1 MTGSNEGNTAD
12 ARKPDF
18 RRRRPASSKVCLA
31 SRRGKG
37 TTGYEEASGENAEAL
52 SSDAVCKVR
61 DGLVEGVVYLR
72 RLQQD

>member
-1 MTGSNEGNTAD
+1 MKKIPQTLG
-12 ARKPDF
+12 KPDF
-18 RRRRPASSKVCLA
+18 RRRRPASSKVYLA

-37 TTGYEEASGENAEAL
+37 TTGYEEASGENAGTL

-61 DGLVEGVVYLR
+61 NGLVEGVVYLPR

>member
-1 MTGSNEGNTAD
+1 MKKIPQTLG
-12 ARKPDF
+12 KPNF
-18 RRRRPASSKVCLA
+18 RRRRPTSSKVCLA

-37 TTGYEEASGENAEAL
+37 TTGYEEASGENARAL

-61 DGLVEGVVYLR
+61 NGLVKGVVYLLR